1 MNWCAYQ
8 KPTSLQAVLRIL
20 TETGGKGRVVAGG
33 TDLILKIK
41 RGQCQAEV
49 LVDITA
55 IEEIQHIYEQDGW
68 IHIGAAVTHAEV
80 ARNPFIRQEA
90 MALSEGCRNV
100 GSPQI
105 RNVATL
111 VGNVISA
118 QPAGDGA
125 VPLMALEA
133 ELRVLS
139 EEGERWVPM
148 VGAYEGVGLS
158 VVDATKE
165 VATEVRFKKLGDH
178 SETEFFRMAKRK
190 ALALPILNGTVAL
203 VLSSDMSKIEK
214 ARIAMGPVGEK
225 PFRARGAESY
235 LESNRISPRDI
246 REAARRA
253 SEEAEPRTSLR
264 GSAFYRKEMIRVNL
278 IRVIESILDELTRGK
293 KIS

>member
-1 MNWCAYQ
+1 MNWVAYR
-8 KPTSLQAVLRIL
+8 KPRSLHNVLRIL
-20 TETGGKGRVVAGG
+20 AKTEGKGRVIAGG
-33 TDLILKIK
+33 TDLILQIK
-41 RGQCQAEV
+41 RGERKAEV
-49 LVDITA
+49 LVDITG
-55 IEEIQHIYEQDGW
+55 IKEIQHIYEQDGW
-68 IHIGAAVTHAEV
+68 IHIGAGVTHAEI
-80 ARNPFIRQEA
+80 ARNSLIRLEA
-90 MALSEGCRNV
+90 KALSEGCRNV

-125 VPLMALEA
+125 IPLMALEA
-133 ELRVLS
+133 ELRVAS
-139 EEGERWVPM
+139 EEGERWLPM
-148 VGAYEGVGLS
+148 VEAYRGVGLS
-158 VVDATKE
+158 AVDATKE

-178 SETEFFRMAKRK
+178 SGTEFFRMAKRK
-190 ALALPILNGTVAL
+190 ALALPVLNGAVIL
-203 VLSSDMSKIEK
+203 ILSPDMNKIEK

-235 LESNRISPRDI
+235 LESNRISPGDI

-264 GSAFYRKEMIRVNL
+264 GSAFYRKEMIRVKL

-293 KIS
+293 RIS